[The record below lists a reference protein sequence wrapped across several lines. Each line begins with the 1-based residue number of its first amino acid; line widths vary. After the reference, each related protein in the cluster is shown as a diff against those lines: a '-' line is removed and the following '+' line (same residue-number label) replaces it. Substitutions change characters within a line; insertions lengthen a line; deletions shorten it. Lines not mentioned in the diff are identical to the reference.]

1 LPPSGSR
8 LPRVSGWDA
17 EVLGYDLGSVRVQER
32 RMLGS
37 KPGAQALLKTQGGGT
52 CGLGLRSGDDAG
64 PFVDCAAS
72 LLAVVLEFV
81 DLGGTQTNCVLKRV
95 EEKVVVSHRALA
107 QAEAAGEE
115 GGTCRRQA
123 CCEGMLEAAVVGPH
137 RLSVSDL
144 ALSDGEE
151 ICDCLVCR
159 RFVVQ
164 FALVL
169 VRPVTKRH
177 RACLPA

>member
-1 LPPSGSR
+1 
-8 LPRVSGWDA
+8 
-17 EVLGYDLGSVRVQER
+17 
-32 RMLGS
+32 MLGS
-37 KPGAQALLKTQGGGT
+37 KPGAQPLLKTEGGGT
-52 CGLGLRSGDDAG
+52 CGLGLGSGDDAG

-81 DLGGTQTNCVLKRV
+81 DLGGSQTNSVLKRV
-95 EEKVVVSHRALA
+95 EEEVVVSHCALA

-123 CCEGMLEAAVVGPH
+123 CCEGMLEAAVVGPDGL
-137 RLSVSDL
+137 RVADL

-151 ICDCLVCR
+151 ICDCLLCR

-164 FALVL
+164 FAPVL
-169 VRPVTKRH
+169 VRPLTKRH
-177 RACLPA
+177 RTCLPA